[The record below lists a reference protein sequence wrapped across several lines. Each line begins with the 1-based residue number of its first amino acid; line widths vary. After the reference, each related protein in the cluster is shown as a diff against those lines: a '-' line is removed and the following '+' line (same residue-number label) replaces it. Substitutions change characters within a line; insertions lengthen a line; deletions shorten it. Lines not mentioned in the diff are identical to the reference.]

1 MAAFLECRTKATSLA
16 CLPMLRT
23 TALLLLSLFASACSR
38 TTQENL
44 STKDTLRVV
53 LVAPSTAANL
63 VAMGLE
69 DIIVGV
75 SDYCTDPALQD
86 RPRVGGLADPNLE
99 RIAQLAPTL
108 VLVQGNTP
116 SLEKYCEQANI
127 PYRAFH
133 TDTLALWESEV
144 HWLGEHLQREA
155 QAEELIASLQ
165 GMFAGLTQA
174 HATNTSPLPRVLI
187 VASRRPGEA
196 GGILAVGPGGFLD
209 ELLTIAGG
217 QNVLQDAGRAY
228 VDLAEEALFT
238 LQPEV
243 ILELESP
250 DENPLA
256 TWQRDFPSLPAVQ
269 NNKVLALRGE
279 DLLMPGPGMGKVA
292 SAIAQLLSE

>member
-1 MAAFLECRTKATSLA
+1 
-16 CLPMLRT
+16 MLRT
-23 TALLLLSLFASACSR
+23 TILLFLAIFASACSR
-38 TTQENL
+38 PAQEVPP
-44 STKDTLRVV
+44 TEGRPRVV

-75 SDYCTDPALQD
+75 SDYCTDPALQEL
-86 RPRVGGLADPNLE
+86 PRVGGLADPNLE

-116 SLEKYCEQANI
+116 SLEKYCQQANI

-144 HWLGEHLQREA
+144 QWLGEHLQRKA
-155 QAEELIASLQ
+155 QAQELIASLQ
-165 GMFAGLTQA
+165 LVFTTLRESHSAEANQ
-174 HATNTSPLPRVLI
+174 PPRVLI

-217 QNVLQDAGRAY
+217 QNVLQDAERAY

-250 DENPLA
+250 DEDPLA

-269 NNKVLALRGE
+269 NNKVLALKGE
-279 DLLMPGPGMGKVA
+279 DLLMPGPGMGRVA

>member
-1 MAAFLECRTKATSLA
+1 MFR
-16 CLPMLRT
+16 P
-23 TALLLLSLFASACSR
+23 TALLLLALLASACSR
-38 TTQENL
+38 STQVDMPAQ
-44 STKDTLRVV
+44 DTLRVV

-86 RPRVGGLADPNLE
+86 RPRVGGLADPSLE

-116 SLEKYCEQANI
+116 SLEKYCQQANI

-144 HWLGEHLQREA
+144 QWLGEHLGREA

-165 GMFAGLTQA
+165 GVFATLTQSR
-174 HATNTSPLPRVLI
+174 ATDSGPLPRVLI

-217 QNVLQDAGRAY
+217 QNVLQDAERAY

-269 NNKVLALRGE
+269 NNKVLALKGE
-279 DLLMPGPGMGKVA
+279 DLLMPGPGMGRVA

>member
-1 MAAFLECRTKATSLA
+1 
-16 CLPMLRT
+16 
-23 TALLLLSLFASACSR
+23 
-38 TTQENL
+38 
-44 STKDTLRVV
+44 
-53 LVAPSTAANL
+53 
-63 VAMGLE
+63 MGLE

-86 RPRVGGLADPNLE
+86 LPRVGGLADPNLE
-99 RIAQLAPTL
+99 RIAQLSPTL

-116 SLEKYCEQANI
+116 SLEKYCQQANI

-144 HWLGEHLQREA
+144 QWLGEHLHRVA
-155 QAEELIASLQ
+155 QAQELIASLQ
-165 GMFAGLTQA
+165 LVFTTLREA
-174 HATNTSPLPRVLI
+174 HSAEDQPFPRVLI

-217 QNVLQDAGRAY
+217 KNVLQDAERAY

-250 DENPLA
+250 DQDPLA
-256 TWQRDFPSLPAVQ
+256 TWQHDFPSLPAVQ

-279 DLLMPGPGMGKVA
+279 DLLMPGPGMGRVA